1 MCVSTRLFRKQ
12 NERGRKLSTRRTKKR
27 QNAVRERK
35 ISGRISRKLLGLFG
49 AVTAVLAL
57 LAIRI
62 TYINATDGEQYK
74 RQVMSQTQQ
83 QYDSRTIPFQRGD
96 ILDRNGTILATSEKV
111 YNLILDCK
119 VVNATTKVKG
129 EDKQLYLEPTVE
141 ALVEQLGM
149 DEETVRSLLESE
161 ETKNSQY
168 QVLKKQMS
176 ITEKKEF
183 EAYLDVDSE
192 ENQDLSKEE
201 RTKRQRVKG
210 VWFEE
215 DYLRVYPMG
224 SLACDLI
231 GFTYSGNTAD
241 WGIEGYYSSVLNGV
255 NGRQFGYLNSDAD
268 VEQTIIEPVGG
279 NNVIST
285 IDTNIQQIIRKALEN
300 FQAEMANGP
309 NGAAAA
315 KNVGVI
321 AMDPNTGEI
330 LGMDSSGWYDL
341 NDPRDL
347 SAFYTQEQIDAMDD
361 QTQLN
366 ALYDLWTNYCITDSF
381 EPGSTVKPMTIAAA
395 LECSDISEESTYVCD
410 GYQEVGG
417 QRIRCNVYPNS
428 HGTQT
433 LGESLKNSCNDALM
447 QIGEQ
452 MGVDDF
458 LKYQKLFN
466 FGSLTGIDLPG
477 EGAGILFTKES
488 MGETELATSSFGQGF
503 NCTMLQEI
511 AAFCSVINGGTYYKP
526 HVIRSITDSQGNVVE
541 NIAPVEVRQTVSQEV
556 SDAVRAYLGTVM
568 EDGGTGVG
576 ASVAGYSMGGKTGT
590 AQKLPRGNGKYLV
603 SFIGFAPLE
612 NPEVVLYVVVDEPN
626 AENQASSS
634 YAQKIYKNIMQELMP
649 YLNIFPEDPS
659 AVESVDFGASAA
671 GNPQDGIADENV
683 PAPPEETQNG
693 EDTPSNNLLSDGIT
707 NSDAAL
713 TNQQ

>member
-12 NERGRKLSTRRTKKR
+12 NERGRKLSTRRTKRR

-693 EDTPSNNLLSDGIT
+693 EDTPSNDLLSDGIT

>member
-1 MCVSTRLFRKQ
+1 MST
-12 NERGRKLSTRRTKKR
+12 GRVRRRRDAVKKR
-27 QNAVRERK
+27 K
-35 ISGRISRKLLGLFG
+35 INGRISRKLLGLFG

-57 LAIRI
+57 LAVRI
-62 TYINATDGEQYK
+62 TYINATDGEQYR
-74 RQVMSQTQQ
+74 RQVLSQTQQ

-96 ILDRNGTILATSEKV
+96 IVDRNGTILATSEKV

-119 VVNATTKVKG
+119 VVNTATKVKG
-129 EDKQLYLEPTVE
+129 EEKQLYLEPTVE

-149 DEETVRSLLESE
+149 DETTVRSLLESE

-192 ENQDLSKEE
+192 ENKNLSKEE

-255 NGRQFGYLNSDAD
+255 NGRQFGYLNADAGA
-268 VEQTIIEPVGG
+268 EQTIIEPVNG
-279 NNVIST
+279 NHVVST
-285 IDTNIQQIIRKALEN
+285 IDMNIQQIIRKALEN
-300 FQAEMANGP
+300 FQTEMANGP
-309 NGAAAA
+309 NGTKAAQ
-315 KNVGVI
+315 NIGVI

-330 LGMDSSGWYDL
+330 LGMDSSDWYDL
-341 NDPRDL
+341 NDPRNL
-347 SAFYTQEQIDAMDD
+347 SAFYTQEQIDAMDEEA
-361 QTQLN
+361 QLN
-366 ALYDLWTNYCITDSF
+366 ALYDLWKNYCITDSF

-395 LECSDISEESTYVCD
+395 LECNDILESGTYVCD

-417 QRIRCNVYPNS
+417 QKIRCSVYPNS

-433 LGESLKNSCNDALM
+433 LGETLKNSCNDALM
-447 QIGEQ
+447 QIGEE

-458 LKYQKLFN
+458 LKYQEIFN
-466 FGSLTGIDLPG
+466 FGALTGIDLPG
-477 EGAGILFTKES
+477 EGAGILFTRDS
-488 MGETELATSSFGQGF
+488 MGETELATSTFGQGF

-526 HVIRSITDSQGNVVE
+526 HVVRSITDSEGNVVE
-541 NIAPVEVRQTVSQEV
+541 NIEPVAVRRTVSQEV
-556 SDAVRAYLGTVM
+556 SDTIRQYLGTVM
-568 EDGGTGVG
+568 EEGGTGAG
-576 ASVAGYSMGGKTGT
+576 ASVAGYRMGGKTGT

-603 SFIGFAPLE
+603 SFIGFAPLD
-612 NPEVVLYVVVDEPN
+612 NPEVAVYVVVDEPN

-671 GNPQDGIADENV
+671 GAQQDGIADANV
-683 PAPPEETQNG
+683 PAPPEDTQEGTG
-693 EDTPSNNLLSDGIT
+693 EGENQNLLSGGIT
-707 NSDAAL
+707 NSDAAM